1 MFGLLFGK
9 FSRDIGIDL
18 GTANTLVYVSGR
30 GIVAN
35 EPSVVALNTKTGR
48 VLAVGE
54 EARKMV
60 GKTPG
65 HIIASRPLVDGVI
78 SEFEIAEQMLRY
90 FVDKVHTGS
99 MNFLPRPR
107 IVIGVPSEI
116 TDVEKR
122 AVEEAA
128 TNAGAR
134 EVYLIEEPMAAAL
147 GARLAVQEPTGHM
160 VVDIGGGTSEITVI
174 SLGGII
180 VSQSLRVAGDHF
192 NEAIIHYARD
202 KHNLLLGERTAE
214 EVKIEIGS
222 ALPFPEP
229 RNMAMRG
236 RNLLNG
242 LPKEVV
248 ITAEEVRRT
257 LRPSLDA
264 IIASVKTNMEQTPPE
279 VLADVMV
286 NGIMLAGGG
295 SLLHG
300 LDELLEREIQI
311 PVYIAEDPLTAV
323 VRGCG
328 VVLENLNQLKEV
340 LIDVQNT

>member
-264 IIASVKTNMEQTPPE
+264 IIASVKTKYGTNASRGACGCYGERHYACGWGKFVARVGRT
-279 VLADVMV
+279 VGAR
-286 NGIMLAGGG
+286 NTNTCIHCRG
-295 SLLHG
+295 SA
-300 LDELLEREIQI
+300 
-311 PVYIAEDPLTAV
+311 Y
-323 VRGCG
+323 RGCAWLWG
-328 VVLENLNQLKEV
+328 CS
-340 LIDVQNT
+340 

>member
-99 MNFLPRPR
+99 MNFFPRPR

-192 NEAIIHYARD
+192 NDAIIHYARD

-222 ALPFPEP
+222 ALPFTEP
-229 RNMAMRG
+229 RSISMRG

-242 LPKEVV
+242 LPKEVI

-257 LRPSLDA
+257 LRPALDT
-264 IIASVKTNMEQTPPE
+264 IITSIKANMEQTPPE

>member
-1 MFGLLFGK
+1 MLGSFFGK
-9 FSRDIGIDL
+9 FSQDIGIDL
-18 GTANTLVYVSGR
+18 GTANTLVYVNGR

-35 EPSVVALNTKTGR
+35 EPSVVAINTKTGR

-54 EARKMV
+54 EAKKMV
-60 GKTPG
+60 GRTPG
-65 HIIASRPLVDGVI
+65 HIVAYRPLVDGVI
-78 SEFEIAEQMLRY
+78 SEFEVAEQMLRY

-99 MNFLPRPR
+99 MNFFPRPR

-128 TNAGAR
+128 QNAGAR
-134 EVYLIEEPMAAAL
+134 EIYLIEEPMAAAL
-147 GARLAVQEPTGHM
+147 GARLAVQEPTGNM

-180 VSQSLRVAGDHF
+180 VSQSLRIAGDHF
-192 NEAIIHYARD
+192 NEAIVHYARE

-214 EVKIEIGS
+214 EIKIEIGS
-222 ALPFPEP
+222 AMPFQEP
-229 RNMAMRG
+229 KKTLMRG
-236 RNLLNG
+236 RNILNG
-242 LPKEVV
+242 MPKEVV
-248 ITAEEVRRT
+248 ITGEEVRRV
-257 LRPSLDA
+257 LRPLINL
-264 IIASVKTNMEQTPPE
+264 IIASIKENIEKTPPE
-279 VLADVMV
+279 VISDIMV

-295 SLLHG
+295 SLLYR
-300 LDELLEREIQI
+300 LDELFEREVQI

-328 VVLENLNQLKEV
+328 VVLENINQLKGV
-340 LIDVQNT
+340 LIDVKNT

>member
-1 MFGLLFGK
+1 MLNFLFGQ
-9 FSRDIGIDL
+9 FSQDIGIDL
-18 GTANTLVYVSGR
+18 GTANTLVYVNGK

-35 EPSVVALNTKTGR
+35 EPSVVALNSKTGR

-65 HIIASRPLVDGVI
+65 HIVASRPLVDGVI
-78 SEFEIAEQMLRY
+78 SEFEIAEQMIRY

-99 MNFLPRPR
+99 ANIFPRPR

-122 AVEEAA
+122 AVEESAR
-128 TNAGAR
+128 NAGAR
-134 EVYLIEEPMAAAL
+134 EIYLIEEPMAAAL
-147 GARLAVQEPTGHM
+147 GARLAVQEPMGHM
-160 VVDIGGGTSEITVI
+160 VVDIGGGTTEITII

-180 VSQSLRVAGDHF
+180 ISQSLRFAGDYM

-202 KHNLLLGERTAE
+202 KYNLLLGERTAE
-214 EVKIEIGS
+214 EVKITIGS
-222 ALPFPEP
+222 ALAFPE
-229 RNMAMRG
+229 NYTASMRG
-236 RNLLNG
+236 RNLISG
-242 LPKEVV
+242 LPKEVI
-248 ITAEEVRRT
+248 ITDDEVRHV
-257 LRPSLDA
+257 LRPTLDM
-264 IIASVKTNMEQTPPE
+264 IISSVKSNIEKTPPE
-279 VLADVMV
+279 LVADIMV

-311 PVYIAEDPLTAV
+311 PVYITDDPLTAV

-328 VVLENLNQLKEV
+328 VVLEDLHKLKDV
-340 LIDVQNT
+340 LIDVEKT